1 MSSKVTNPLTGN
13 AEQSAVCR
21 SSEGKNQGKAS
32 CIVLAISSVRS
43 AVYRSL
49 PKRER
54 GRKPHVSNL
63 FFYAPTGAANA
74 YNTTD
79 SHNLKPPLADT
90 YNEET
95 AAPQFPL
102 YPIFPPSLERATV
115 IVLFPLCYKAL
126 GSRICAISKV
136 GRDLQTSAKRARI
149 RARSPQNNSLALI
162 ACKELYFFGLQ
173 RNKEQ

>member
-1 MSSKVTNPLTGN
+1 MSIKTTNPLTSK

-21 SSEGKNQGKAS
+21 SSEGRNQGKAS

-49 PKRER
+49 LKRER
-54 GRKPHVSNL
+54 GRDPHVSNF

-95 AAPQFPL
+95 AAPQPPL
-102 YPIFPPSLERATV
+102 YTIFPPSQRRATV
-115 IVLFPLCYKAL
+115 IVLSPLCLNAL
-126 GSRICAISKV
+126 GSRIWAISRV
-136 GRDLQTSAKRARI
+136 GRDLRESAKRATI
-149 RARSPQNNSLALI
+149 RARSPEKKCLALI
-162 ACKELYFFGLQ
+162 SCNELCFFGLQ
-173 RNKEQ
+173 SNKKQ

>member
-43 AVYRSL
+43 AVYRSV

-54 GRKPHVSNL
+54 GRNPHVSNL

-95 AAPQFPL
+95 AAPQSPL

-115 IVLFPLCYKAL
+115 IVLSPLCYKAL

-136 GRDLQTSAKRARI
+136 GRDLREVCSKRLVI
-149 RARSPQNNSLALI
+149 GQPFVQV
-162 ACKELYFFGLQ
+162 
-173 RNKEQ
+173 